1 MNCMKCESPSSS
13 FNDMY
18 DPGEKKNI
26 CLWLCEGCQRR
37 LMSLVKGFLGGR
49 E

>member
-1 MNCMKCESPSSS
+1 MNCMKCGSPPSS

-18 DPGEKKNI
+18 DPGEMKNV
-26 CLWLCEGCQRR
+26 CLWLCEGCQRK
-37 LMSLVKGFLGGR
+37 LMSLVKGFLEGR